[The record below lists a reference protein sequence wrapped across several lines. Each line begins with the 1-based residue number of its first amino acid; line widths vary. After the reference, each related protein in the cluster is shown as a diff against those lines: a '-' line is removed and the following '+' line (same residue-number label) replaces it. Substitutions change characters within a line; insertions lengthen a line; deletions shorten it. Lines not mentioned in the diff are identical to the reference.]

1 MQCLS
6 SFLPSSSVV
15 GLFLLVL
22 FLIAISKYLVKQ
34 LTEEGFALALTA
46 SEESV
51 HSRQAPLLLQPWQG
65 RTIRK
70 GGHGKGKH
78 HRNIQE
84 ENRKNQRSQ
93 GYGVASKANV
103 QRPRAS
109 NQALLPTVLPA
120 SIQMLNPSID

>member
-93 GYGVASKANV
+93 G
-103 QRPRAS
+103 
-109 NQALLPTVLPA
+109 
-120 SIQMLNPSID
+120 